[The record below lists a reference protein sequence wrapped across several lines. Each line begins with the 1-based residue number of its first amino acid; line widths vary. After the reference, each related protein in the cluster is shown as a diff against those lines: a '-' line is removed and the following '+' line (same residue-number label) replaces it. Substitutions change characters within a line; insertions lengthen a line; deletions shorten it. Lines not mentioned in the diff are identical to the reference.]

1 MQVAL
6 LSLLFSLLSLSNAQN
21 GGDQGS
27 NGQSGLNPDT
37 SNSGQCQF
45 CTVPEG
51 YTSENIGAPLNVQS
65 QFPPRWQEAHAKASA
80 MLQGWSVEDK
90 VKVVSGT
97 GWMQGRCVGNTAAI
111 PEHNFPGQ
119 CMQDAPLGVRFA
131 DLVSAFPAGI
141 NAAQTFDKKQ
151 IYDRGHAMGEEF
163 RGKGINA
170 ALGPMTNMGRVA
182 AGGRNW
188 EGFGGDPYL
197 SGIAT
202 YQTVKGIQ
210 DAGVQAVVKHYIA
223 NEQERNRTTSSSNI
237 DDRTMREV
245 YVHPFLRAVQADV
258 ASVMCSYNLING
270 SWAGQNAKTLNGI
283 LKTDL
288 GYGGYVMSD
297 WDATHSGV
305 LATLSGL
312 DMDMPGDIHM
322 NGGKTSY
329 FNANLTMA
337 VNNGSLPI
345 ERLDDMA
352 QRVLAAWYLVGQ
364 DKDYPAVNFNTWG
377 EEGNEHVNVQGEHY
391 KLIREMAAS
400 SIVLL
405 ENKGALPLKKPQT
418 IGIIGLDMGPSPKG
432 PNGYPD
438 RGGNDA
444 ILAMGWGSGTTNF
457 PYLVDPYQAIFQRAR
472 QDGSGIQNW
481 FENWDLEGAAK
492 AATGVDVA
500 LVGINSDSG
509 EQYITVD
516 KNEGDRNNI
525 SAWHNGDELV
535 KAVAA
540 VNNNTVVIVHSV
552 GPMDMEQWI
561 EHPNITA
568 VVWQGIAGQEVG
580 SGLVDV
586 LYGDYNPSGHLP
598 YTIAKQMGDYPAVID
613 YVDTDIP
620 PETNIPYTE
629 GLFID
634 YRHFLNKNIQPR
646 YPFGYGLSYTTFDFK
661 DLSINCVD
669 KTKRRFEHSFSRRHA
684 RRDEDTWISEDAGD
698 DNSTDA
704 SASAEAVPSAN
715 VTAAPNGTESEAPC
729 DCEEHS
735 SASAT
740 ASATSSAE
748 SSKPTDGHDVVYG
761 PEPTYNSTIGTSMTD
776 DLHRR
781 RWEVKVNVCNSG
793 SCAGNAVP
801 QLYLRYPEGLGE
813 PPKVFRDFEKVY
825 VEPGQEACVSFFLSR
840 YDVSIWN
847 AETQKWEVPEGEFTA
862 LVGRDSFDDS
872 GPTAKF
878 TPAHDL

>member
-1 MQVAL
+1 M
-6 LSLLFSLLSLSNAQN
+6 
-21 GGDQGS
+21 
-27 NGQSGLNPDT
+27 T
-37 SNSGQCQF
+37 S
-45 CTVPEG
+45 
-51 YTSENIGAPLNVQS
+51 
-65 QFPPRWQEAHAKASA
+65 
-80 MLQGWSVEDK
+80 
-90 VKVVSGT
+90 
-97 GWMQGRCVGNTAAI
+97 
-111 PEHNFPGQ
+111 
-119 CMQDAPLGVRFA
+119 
-131 DLVSAFPAGI
+131 
-141 NAAQTFDKKQ
+141 
-151 IYDRGHAMGEEF
+151 
-163 RGKGINA
+163 
-170 ALGPMTNMGRVA
+170 
-182 AGGRNW
+182 
-188 EGFGGDPYL
+188 
-197 SGIAT
+197 
-202 YQTVKGIQ
+202 
-210 DAGVQAVVKHYIA
+210 VKHYIG

-237 DDRTMREV
+237 DDRTIREI

-258 ASVMCSYNLING
+258 AAFMCSYNLING

-305 LATLSGL
+305 LGSLSGL

-352 QRVLAAWYLVGQ
+352 QRVLAAWHLVGQ

-377 EEGNEHVNVQGEHY
+377 IEGNEHVKAQADHD
-391 KLIREMAAS
+391 KLIRQMAAS
-400 SIVLL
+400 AVVLL
-405 ENKGALPLKKPQT
+405 ENKNGALPLKKPQT
-418 IGIIGLDMGPSPKG
+418 IGIIGLDMGPSPMG
-432 PNGYPD
+432 PNGFPD

-472 QDGSGIQNW
+472 QDGSNIQNW

-492 AATGVDVA
+492 TATGVDVA

-516 KNEGDRNNI
+516 ANEGDRNNI

-598 YTIAKQMGDYPAVID
+598 YTIAKKMEDYPAVID
-613 YVDTDIP
+613 YVNTDVP
-620 PETNIPYTE
+620 PEPNVDYTE

-634 YRHFLNKNIQPR
+634 YRHFLEKNIKPR
-646 YPFGYGLSYTTFDFK
+646 YPFGYGLSYTTYDFK
-661 DLSINCVD
+661 DLTVGCVD
-669 KTKRRFEHSFSRRHA
+669 KPKRREHSFSRRHV
-684 RRDEDTWISEDAGD
+684 RRNNDTWISDDA
-698 DNSTDA
+698 TDA
-704 SASAEAVPSAN
+704 
-715 VTAAPNGTESEAPC
+715 EAPC
-729 DCEEHS
+729 DCEKDKDHGHGHDNGHGHGDGHDNGHGHGHGHDHS
-735 SASAT
+735 SASVAPPS
-740 ASATSSAE
+740 SAAPSSTSTSSC
-748 SSKPTDGHDVVYG
+748 SKPSPSSGTGGGDHDEVYG
-761 PEPTYNSTIGTSMTD
+761 PEPTYNSTIGGSVTE

-781 RWEVKVNVCNSG
+781 RWEVKVNVWNSG
-793 SCAGNAVP
+793 SVAGNAVP
-801 QLYLRYPEGLGE
+801 QLYLKYPEGLGE
-813 PPKVFRDFEKVY
+813 PPKVFRDFEKVW
-825 VEPGQEACVSFFLSR
+825 VEPGQKVCVSFYLSR

-847 AETQKWEVPEGEFTA
+847 VVTQKWEVPEGDFTA
-862 LVGRDSFDDS
+862 LVGHDSFDDS
-872 GPTAKF
+872 GPTATF
-878 TPAHDL
+878 APAHDL